1 MARPRKYKIDY
12 FPHFVASGKTMQI
25 LQHKYGND
33 GYAVWFKLLEVL
45 GNSDGQYYDCT
56 DPLNWEYLL
65 STFAVDN
72 FLAIEIMDTL
82 ARIDAIDPELWAEKI
97 IWVEKFVENLKQVYT
112 KREVE
117 TPTKPS
123 FRSGNHTSSGVSAPE
138 TPQSK
143 VKESKGKDSKEN
155 NNEIED
161 FFERVWDQ
169 YPNKSG
175 KAAVTKKTKAELLK
189 VGEEILNRAIANYKK
204 DLAINTWK
212 NPMNGSTFFNG
223 RYKDYSA
230 VDYKPPVPVET
241 KNQTKKSEFNNYDQ
255 RTYDYGDL
263 ERKLLGGGE

>member
-1 MARPRKYKIDY
+1 
-12 FPHFVASGKTMQI
+12 MQI

-143 VKESKGKDSKEN
+143 VKESKVKEN
-155 NNEIED
+155 KEEENIRSEQKVPSTNTQFEKFNLWLKKEAPNVLKIKNQITEAQFDKLKQTYNSKQIMDIVLNLDNFKDAPKKYTNVNRTVTNWLQRENN
-161 FFERVWDQ
+161 
-169 YPNKSG
+169 
-175 KAAVTKKTKAELLK
+175 KTK
-189 VGEEILNRAIANYKK
+189 
-204 DLAINTWK
+204 
-212 NPMNGSTFFNG
+212 
-223 RYKDYSA
+223 
-230 VDYKPPVPVET
+230 
-241 KNQTKKSEFNNYDQ
+241 
-255 RTYDYGDL
+255 
-263 ERKLLGGGE
+263 